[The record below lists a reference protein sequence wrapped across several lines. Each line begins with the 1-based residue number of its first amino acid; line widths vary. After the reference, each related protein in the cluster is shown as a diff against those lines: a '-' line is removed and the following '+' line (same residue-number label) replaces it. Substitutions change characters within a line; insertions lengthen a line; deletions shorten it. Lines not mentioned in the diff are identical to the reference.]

1 MSQATDG
8 RVAAKAAVN
17 HSIGHGIALGTQV
30 MTLDGALPVEYL
42 SPGDRILTRDGV
54 RRLAAVE
61 VTVIRNARLIRICAS
76 TLGHDKPTDD
86 LLVSPDQPVFIRDWR
101 AKAMFGSKSA
111 MVAAKR
117 LADGEFIRHET
128 LSQVRLYTLRFDAP
142 CVIYAGNLE
151 LSCEGA
157 DVAA

>member
-8 RVAAKAAVN
+8 RVSAKTAVN
-17 HSIGHGIALGTQV
+17 RTIGKGIALGTAV
-30 MTLDGALPVEYL
+30 MTLDGALPVDYL

-54 RRLAAVE
+54 RRLTAVE
-61 VTVIRNARLIRICAS
+61 VTVIENAAMIRICAS

-101 AKAMFGSKSA
+101 AKALCGSETA
-111 MVAAKR
+111 MIAAKR
-117 LADGEFIRHET
+117 LADGQYIHGVT
-128 LSQVRLYTLRFDAP
+128 LPEVRLYTLRFDAP

-151 LSCEGA
+151 LACE
-157 DVAA
+157 AAPVTA